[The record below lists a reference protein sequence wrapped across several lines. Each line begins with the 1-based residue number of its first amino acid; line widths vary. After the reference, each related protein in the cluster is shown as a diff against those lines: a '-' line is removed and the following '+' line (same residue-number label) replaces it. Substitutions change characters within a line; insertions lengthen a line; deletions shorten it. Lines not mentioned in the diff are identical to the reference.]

1 MEQPLITLTNCPSC
15 GQTSFT
21 PHLSAK
27 DYTYSGSSFRLVK
40 CDSCTLVFTNPIPD
54 EVEIGRYYD
63 NPDYVSH
70 SDTKKGLLFTVYTL
84 VKSRALKQKRL
95 LLETQ
100 TTQRTALDYG
110 AGTGDFSAELAN
122 NGWSVI
128 SYEPHE
134 NAREKIHAKASNIT
148 LVNSLETLPTGKV
161 STITLW
167 HVLEHVHR
175 PKETLRAFNRLL
187 SHQGTLIIAVP
198 NYQSFDAQFYKEEW
212 AAYDVP
218 RHLYHFEF
226 DSMKTLVENHG
237 FTLKQIKPMWFD
249 STYVS
254 LLSEKNVNNPSA
266 INSMAG
272 WLRAFLIGALSNLL
286 AINKTKRC
294 SSITYIF
301 EKAD

>member
-1 MEQPLITLTNCPSC
+1 VEQPLINLTNCPSC
-15 GQTSFT
+15 GQKTFT

-27 DYTYSGSSFRLVK
+27 DHTYSKSSFQLVK

-54 EVEIGRYYD
+54 EFEIGRYYD
-63 NPDYVSH
+63 NPEYVSH
-70 SDTKKGLLFTVYTL
+70 SDTKKGLLFTLYAL

-128 SYEPHE
+128 SYEPDGK
-134 NAREKIHAKASNIT
+134 ARDRIQGKASNIT
-148 LVNSLETLPTGKV
+148 LVNSLETLPTGEV

-167 HVLEHVHR
+167 HVLEHVHQLNGTL
-175 PKETLRAFNRLL
+175 ETFSRLL
-187 SHQGTLIIAVP
+187 NHDGTLIIAVP
-198 NYQSFDAQFYKEEW
+198 NYRSFDAQFYKAEW

-218 RHLYHFEF
+218 RHLYHFDF
-226 DSMKTLVENHG
+226 HSMKTLVEKHG
-237 FTLKQIKPMWFD
+237 FTLKQTKPMWFD

-254 LLSEKNVNNPSA
+254 LLSEKNINNPSVV
-266 INSMAG
+266 NSLVG
-272 WLRAFLIGALSNLL
+272 WIRALLIGALSNVL
-286 AINKTKRC
+286 AFNGTEKC
-294 SSITYIF
+294 SSTTYIF
-301 EKAD
+301 KKVD